1 MEKFENSLNREE
13 SGNFEINKMFF
24 QRTPYKMTFVVEFI
38 KKLFEPVCNSHFRR
52 PEGVFWKIWR
62 VEGSYGYERSE
73 YEAVKVSSCTDI

>member
-1 MEKFENSLNREE
+1 
-13 SGNFEINKMFF
+13 
-24 QRTPYKMTFVVEFI
+24 MTFVVEFI